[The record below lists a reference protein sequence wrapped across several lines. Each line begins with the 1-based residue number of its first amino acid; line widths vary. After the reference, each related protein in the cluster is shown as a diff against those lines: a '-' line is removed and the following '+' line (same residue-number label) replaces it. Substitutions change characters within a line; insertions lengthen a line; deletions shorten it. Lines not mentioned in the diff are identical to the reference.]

1 MFSAKK
7 VNGQRLYKLARKN
20 IVVKREPVEIHIKE
34 MTLNDFTDSTITFST
49 TCSKGTYIRVLGK
62 EIAENLGTV
71 GFLRTLLRTQVGTF
85 SINESKSIKEFEDLW
100 KSSIK

>member
-1 MFSAKK
+1 
-7 VNGQRLYKLARKN
+7 
-20 IVVKREPVEIHIKE
+20 
-34 MTLNDFTDSTITFST
+34 
-49 TCSKGTYIRVLGK
+49 LGK

-85 SINESKSIKEFEDLW
+85 SINESKSINEFEDLW